1 MPSRRLERVNELLL
15 HEIARY
21 VLENQPPD
29 TGFLTFT
36 AVKATDDFMTARV
49 FYSVMGTDAEKARA
63 AEALN
68 ALRSDLTRS
77 MRRLES
83 LKRIPVLEFVWDDTP
98 SRAARLNEIIHT
110 LHRDPEKAAPSAET
124 KPSEGVDQ

>member
-15 HEIARY
+15 QAIASY

-29 TGFLTFT
+29 TGLLTFT
-36 AVKATDDFMTARV
+36 AVKTTDDFMSARV
-49 FYSVMGTDAEKARA
+49 FYSVLGTDAEKARA

-68 ALRSDLTRS
+68 DLRSDLTRS

-110 LHRDPEKAAPSAET
+110 LHRSSPESTPPPSTNPEGET
-124 KPSEGVDQ
+124 R